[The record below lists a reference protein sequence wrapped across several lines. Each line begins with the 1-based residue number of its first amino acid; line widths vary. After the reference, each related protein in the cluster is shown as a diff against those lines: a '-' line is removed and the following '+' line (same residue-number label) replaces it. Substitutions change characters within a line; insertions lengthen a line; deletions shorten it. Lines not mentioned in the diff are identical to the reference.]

1 MTTPAGTFSYC
12 YDVAG
17 RPANMTNPF
26 SEQTSWSYQNN
37 NWLSTQTL
45 ANGATATYT
54 YNALGRVTRLLNQ
67 ISSSTIS
74 DFSSIAYDGV
84 GNGTSLTF
92 DPENRMTSYGSVLTA
107 GYNGDGLRAW
117 KQNPTART
125 YFLYDATNPVVE
137 LDASGN
143 ALATNT
149 FDAAGFI
156 SRRTASPTVFYSF
169 DSEGNV
175 SQRTDAS
182 GSALSNQGRATV
194 V

>member
-54 YNALGRVTRLLNQ
+54 
-67 ISSSTIS
+67 IS

-84 GNGTSLTF
+84 GNRTSVTASIPGATSLSGT
-92 DPENRMTSYGSVLTA
+92 T
-107 GYNGDGLRAW
+107 GY
-117 KQNPTART
+117 T
-125 YFLYDATNPVVE
+125 YDSRS
-137 LDASGN
+137 DHSGN
-143 ALATNT
+143 
-149 FDAAGFI
+149 FD
-156 SRRTASPTVFYSF
+156 T
-169 DSEGNV
+169 
-175 SQRTDAS
+175 
-182 GSALSNQGRATV
+182 
-194 V
+194 